1 MRPTS
6 VATRSGVAFGVH
18 SDIDHVA
25 ARSGVA
31 FGVHSDIDHVAA
43 RSGAQASLTPGA

>member
-1 MRPTS
+1 MCIRDS
-6 VATRSGVAFGVH
+6 

-25 ARSGVA
+25 AGSGVA